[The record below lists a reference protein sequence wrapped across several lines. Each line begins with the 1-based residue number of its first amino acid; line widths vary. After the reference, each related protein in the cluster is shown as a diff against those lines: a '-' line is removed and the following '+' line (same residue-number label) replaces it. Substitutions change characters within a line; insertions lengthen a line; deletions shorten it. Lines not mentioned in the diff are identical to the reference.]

1 MRVAAA
7 LALDAALGEPPAR
20 LHPTV
25 WMGWCVGL
33 FERFGISR
41 RTPAGRTLVGI
52 AAALAVPGISF
63 TLPAILLRRLPPGV
77 RWIVEIALI
86 STTLSMRGLA
96 ESALAVERALEAG
109 DLKEARLLAG
119 HIVGRDTADLSEAGV
134 ARAAAESVAENTSD
148 GVVAP
153 MFYAAIL
160 GAPGALAYRAVNTLD
175 SMLGY
180 KHPPYDDLGWAP
192 ARLDDLANLFPSRLT
207 ALAVAAVSADPGK
220 TLRTAL
226 KFAPRHASPN
236 AGWGETSF
244 AGALSLRFG
253 GPSTYLG
260 VPRESALLG
269 DGDPPAVGDVRRTVD
284 LMRRTCTLLAAV
296 LSTVESLKNG

>member
-1 MRVAAA
+1 MKVAAA

-20 LHPTV
+20 WHPTV
-25 WMGWCVGL
+25 WMGYCTSL
-33 FERFGISR
+33 FERFGVSR
-41 RTPAGRTLVGI
+41 RTSVGRTLAGLT
-52 AAALAVPGISF
+52 AAFAVPGISF
-63 TLPAILLRRLPPGV
+63 AVSSVLLRWLPLGT
-77 RWIVEIALI
+77 RWVIEIALI

-96 ESALAVERALEAG
+96 ESALNVERALQAC

-119 HIVGRDTADLSEAGV
+119 HIVGRDTADLSKAGV

-153 MFYAAIL
+153 MLYAAFF

-180 KHPPYDDLGWAP
+180 KHPPYDSLGWAP
-192 ARLDDLANLFPSRLT
+192 ARLDDLANLLPARLT
-207 ALAVAAVSADPGK
+207 AFAVAAVSADPGK

-236 AGWGETSF
+236 AGWGEASF
-244 AGALSLRFG
+244 AGALGLRFG